1 MSARGKEIYIIA
13 AVVAVVLVVAWYFL
27 LFSPTRQDLKDL
39 DAQIA
44 ADETALANAQQELAL
59 LQSYEKTAPQ
69 AQVDIMRLSRM
80 LPEDEGIP
88 SMMVDLTK
96 TATLSGVKLTSI
108 SRGTTTAG
116 TPFGI
121 QTITLAVTGEF
132 FDVQDFLYRMES
144 YVRFQNTT
152 FSVTGRLLQ
161 VTNVSMTGGS
171 TTGTTGTTTTGVAPL
186 TTTLTLN
193 AYLYGGTSTAAPA
206 TATESPAPSPSPT
219 TEGGGE

>member
-1 MSARGKEIYIIA
+1 MRARGKEIYIIA
-13 AVVAVVLVVAWYFL
+13 GVIAVVLVVAWYFL
-27 LFSPTRQDLKDL
+27 LFSPTRQELSDL
-39 DAQIA
+39 DDQIA
-44 ADETALANAQQELAL
+44 ADEAALASAQQELAL
-59 LQSYEKTAPQ
+59 LQSYQKTAPQ
-69 AQVDIMRLSRM
+69 AQVDIVRLSRM

-161 VTNVSMTGGS
+161 VTNVSLAGGS
-171 TTGTTGTTTTGVAPL
+171 TTTGTTTTGVAPL
-186 TTTLTLN
+186 TVSLTLN
-193 AYLYGGTSTAAPA
+193 AYLWGGATTTTAETPA
-206 TATESPAPSPSPT
+206 PT
-219 TEGGGE
+219 TEEGAE

>member
-1 MSARGKEIYIIA
+1 MRARGKEIYIIA
-13 AVVAVVLVVAWYFL
+13 GVIAIVLVVAWYFL
-27 LFSPTRQDLKDL
+27 LFSPTRQELSDL
-39 DAQIA
+39 DDQIA
-44 ADETALANAQQELAL
+44 ADETALTAAQQELAL

-88 SMMVDLTK
+88 SMIVDLTK
-96 TATLSGVKLTSI
+96 TATLSGVKLNSI
-108 SRGTTTAG
+108 SRGGTTTG

-161 VTNVSMTGGS
+161 VTNVSLSGGS
-171 TTGTTGTTTTGVAPL
+171 ASGTTTSTVAPL
-186 TTTLTLN
+186 SVAVTLN
-193 AYLYGGTSTAAPA
+193 AYLWGGSTAAA
-206 TATESPAPSPSPT
+206 PT
-219 TEGGGE
+219 TTTTGEGAE

>member
-13 AVVAVVLVVAWYFL
+13 GVIAVVLVVAWYFL
-27 LFSPTRQDLKDL
+27 LFSPTRQKISDL
-39 DAQIA
+39 DDQIA
-44 ADETALANAQQELAL
+44 ADETALASAQQELAL
-59 LQSYEKTAPQ
+59 LQSYQKTAPQ

-88 SMMVDLTK
+88 SMIVDLTK
-96 TATLSGVKLTSI
+96 TASLSGVKLTSI
-108 SRGTTTAG
+108 SRGATTTG

-161 VTNVSMTGGS
+161 VTNVSLSGGS
-171 TTGTTGTTTTGVAPL
+171 TSGTTTTGVAPL
-186 TTTLTLN
+186 TVSLTLN
-193 AYLYGGTSTAAPA
+193 AYLWGGTTTTAAATPA
-206 TATESPAPSPSPT
+206 PT
-219 TEGGGE
+219 TEGGGQ

>member
-13 AVVAVVLVVAWYFL
+13 GVIAVVLVVAWYFL
-27 LFSPTRQDLKDL
+27 LFSPTRQELSDL
-39 DAQIA
+39 DDQIA
-44 ADETALANAQQELAL
+44 ADESALASAQQELAL
-59 LQSYEKTAPQ
+59 LQSYQKTAPQ

-88 SMMVDLTK
+88 SLIVDLTK
-96 TATLSGVKLTSI
+96 TASLSGVKLNSI
-108 SRGTTTAG
+108 SRGATTTG

-121 QTITLAVTGEF
+121 QTITLAVAGEF

-161 VTNVSMTGGS
+161 VTNVSLTGGS
-171 TTGTTGTTTTGVAPL
+171 TSGTTTTTGVAPL
-186 TTTLTLN
+186 TVSLTLN
-193 AYLYGGTSTAAPA
+193 AYLWGGTTTAASTPA
-206 TATESPAPSPSPT
+206 PT
-219 TEGGGE
+219 TEGGGG